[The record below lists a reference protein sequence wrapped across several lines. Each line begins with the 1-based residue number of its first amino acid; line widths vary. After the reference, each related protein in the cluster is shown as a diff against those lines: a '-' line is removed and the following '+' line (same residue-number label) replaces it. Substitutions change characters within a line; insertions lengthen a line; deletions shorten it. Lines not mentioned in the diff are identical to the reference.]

1 MTERERLAPRTRMLM
16 VAGAALVLAAIG
28 VGYTAYAMN
37 RPDGGAQ
44 VAGRAT
50 PADHPGLYVRASG
63 GSVVVQEPDAKADDD
78 GSAPERVGTGLD
90 CTRFY
95 AEGGTA
101 VCLRAHPGIKP
112 MTTAVI
118 LDAHLKQRK
127 RFEFGGVPSRARVS
141 GEGRFVSWTVF
152 VTGDEYATTEFSTR
166 TGFYDLEQDFLV
178 KSMEDIGLYIDGR
191 FHSAQDVNYWGLTFA
206 DDQNTFYV
214 TVSTGGQ
221 TYLAK
226 GDLTSWTAHAL
237 RTNVECPSLSP
248 DGTRIAFK
256 KRVDP
261 GLESPWRLYVL
272 DLATMKETA
281 VAEDRSVDDQ
291 AAWLDDDTLA
301 YAVDD
306 GVWSVP
312 ADGTGTPRLIAPGA
326 SSPAMVAP

>member
-1 MTERERLAPRTRMLM
+1 MVAGRSAVRSRVLM

-37 RPDGGAQ
+37 RPSAGSAP
-44 VAGRAT
+44 VAGDAT
-50 PADHPGLYVRASG
+50 PAEHPGLYVRDAG
-63 GSVVVQEPDAKADDD
+63 GSIVVQSPDAKA
-78 GSAPERVGTGLD
+78 GKGGEAPDRVGTGLN
-90 CTRFY
+90 CARFY

-101 VCLRAHPGIKP
+101 VCLTTRLGVKP
-112 MTTAVI
+112 MTSAII
-118 LDAHLKQRK
+118 LDDHLEQQQ

-152 VTGDEYATTEFSTR
+152 VTGDEYATTDFSTR

-178 KSMEDIGLYIDGR
+178 KSVEDLGLYIDGR
-191 FHSAQDVNYWGLTFA
+191 LRAPEDVNYWGLTFA

-214 TVSTGGQ
+214 TVSTGGE
-221 TYLAK
+221 TYLAQ
-226 GDLTSWTAHAL
+226 GDLASWTAHTL
-237 RTNVECPSLSP
+237 RKNVECPSLSP

-261 GLESPWRLYVL
+261 GVESPWRLYVL

-312 ADGTGTPRLIAPGA
+312 SDGTGAPSLLAPGA
-326 SSPAMVAP
+326 SSPAMVRP